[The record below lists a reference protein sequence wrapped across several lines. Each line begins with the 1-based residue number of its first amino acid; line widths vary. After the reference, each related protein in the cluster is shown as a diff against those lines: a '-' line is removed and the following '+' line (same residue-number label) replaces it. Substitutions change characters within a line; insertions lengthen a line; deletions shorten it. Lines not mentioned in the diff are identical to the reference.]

1 MENSKISWTHHTFN
15 PWWGCDKISAACRSC
30 YAETFAKRLGKS
42 LWGPTKDRPVAS
54 DSYWR
59 QPLAWNKKAAESGQ
73 RARVFCASMADVFE
87 AREDLITP
95 RQRLARLIE
104 ATPHLDWLLLTKR
117 AKVMANM
124 ARWEMGWEGAWPANV
139 WAGCTVESQAMANER
154 IPHLLQVPARVRFL
168 SCEPLLESVQLETI
182 PANLPSSARRD
193 IWDYFNALAGHGSD
207 PQVGPGDA
215 VIYPR
220 LSWVICGG
228 ESGHHARPF
237 DLAWARSL
245 RDQCKEAGVPFFM
258 KQVGANPVGCSR
270 TKDKAGADPAEWPED
285 LRVQEFPI

>member
-30 YAETFAKRLGKS
+30 YAEAFAKRLGKS

-59 QPLAWNKKAAESGQ
+59 QPLAWDKKAAESGQ

-87 AREDLITP
+87 AREDLIAP

-117 AKVMANM
+117 AKVMASM
-124 ARWEMGWEGAWPANV
+124 ARWEMGWEGAWPSNV
-139 WAGCTVESQAMANER
+139 WAGCTVEAMADER
-154 IPHLLQVPARVRFL
+154 IQHLLQVPARVRFL
-168 SCEPLLESVQLETI
+168 SCEPMLEEIDATCI
-182 PANLPSSARRD
+182 PANLPPLSGPGCS
-193 IWDYFNALAGHGSD
+193 DYLNPLAGRGYD
-207 PQVGPGDA
+207 PQSGEFLEDTF
-215 VIYPR
+215 PR
-220 LSWVICGG
+220 ISWVICGG

-245 RDQCKEAGVPFFM
+245 RDQCKEAGTAFFM
-258 KQVGANPVGCSR
+258 KQVGANPVGCPR

-285 LRVQEFPI
+285 LRVQEFPT